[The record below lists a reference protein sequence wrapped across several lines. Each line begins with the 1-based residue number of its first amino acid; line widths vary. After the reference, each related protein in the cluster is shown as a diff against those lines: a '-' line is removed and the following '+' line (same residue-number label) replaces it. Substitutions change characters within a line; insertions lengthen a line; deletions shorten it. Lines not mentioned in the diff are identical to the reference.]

1 MPMTPHVIALGLFG
15 PAFAVA
21 GVLLVG
27 VPILIHLL
35 NRQRFKV
42 VDWAAMEFL
51 LRAMRKNRKRMKVEQ
66 WLLLATRCLVVLLVG
81 LALARPWGGC
91 EDSSLAGA
99 VAGRAGVNVFVID
112 NSLSN
117 AYLAPHVTVKGMDGQ
132 PLPPAKTHLEQQK
145 QMARVLI
152 DTLSHGGESVAI
164 ITAARP
170 ATAITVRPGYN
181 LAEAQTIVDRIEQ
194 SYAGTDMAGALQLA
208 NRMADE
214 DPKTPS
220 RNLYL
225 FSDGTRGAWANE
237 QQAETL
243 KRLGPEVARRYK
255 VTHFNMT
262 EGKQQWNDAAV
273 DLRPTDN
280 LVTTRFESGL
290 MATVR
295 GYGTAPDASLQL
307 FVDDRKLGME
317 KTIRPDPTSPP
328 ISERLLPDQV
338 KVGGPHLFTAAV
350 NADRAGDALKADDRR
365 YRVVDVA
372 AEVKVLIVE
381 GQVSERYNESSASF
395 LKSALAPQEEGSGV
409 LTAGPRSKTHVTA
422 QVGSEADLKDR
433 PLRDYKA
440 VILAGVERLDDKAA
454 DNLAAFVKDGGA
466 LLTFVGEKLQPE
478 NYNTVL
484 LSRGLIPGR
493 IVAKD
498 DRRGSSTA
506 YVFDFNPKAQVV
518 HRYLDTFKLQQ
529 NTGLDTAR
537 INTFWKLDVSTN
549 PAVERV
555 LNYVP
560 APVDPMDKRDAAA
573 GTAAAAARP
582 PRRDQA
588 AGRHRPPARAGD
600 GGLRVDDGQP
610 GRRPRVARADRP
622 RDVGAVAPRA
632 AGRGGQRQ
640 GRVDEPPGRPAA
652 GHPEL
657 RRDDAAEAAGREQAG
672 DRDRRDGRAG
682 PGRQGRQAGR
692 LAEPPAGQA
701 GRLQPGASA
710 VGDGAGG
717 GERRGR
723 RRRRPDG
730 RQRGRPPVPRR
741 DRDDRARRRA
751 PDRGDRRRQGRVRL
765 GRPDPADPARPARR
779 RVRDGDVVRADP
791 VGEQRRPRA
800 GAGGGVKPFTAL
812 RTLGRVPVTRASCPC
827 ERRGKWGC

>member
-1 MPMTPHVIALGLFG
+1 MTQLPAILALGLFT

-21 GVLLVG
+21 GALLIG

-112 NSLSN
+112 NSLS
-117 AYLAPHVTVKGMDGQ
+117 AGYVAPHATVKGMDGQ
-132 PLPPAKTHLEQQK
+132 PLPPAKTHLDQQK

-152 DTLSHGGESVAI
+152 DTLSRGGESVAI

-214 DPKTPS
+214 EAGKAPV

-243 KRLGPEVARRYK
+243 KRLGPEVAARYK
-255 VTHFNMT
+255 VTHFNMS
-262 EGKQQWNDAAV
+262 EGKQQWNLAAV

-290 MATVR
+290 SSTVR
-295 GYGTAPDASLQL
+295 GYGTSPDASLQL
-307 FVDDRKLGME
+307 YVDDRKLGTE
-317 KTIRPDPTSPP
+317 KTLRPDPTSPP
-328 ISERLLPDQV
+328 TAERLLPDQV

-350 NADRAGDALKADDRR
+350 NADRAGDPLKVDDRR

-381 GQVSERYNESSASF
+381 GQVSERYNESSGSF
-395 LKSALAPQEEGSGV
+395 LKSALAPAAEDSGV

-422 QVGSEADLKDR
+422 QLGSEVDLKDR
-433 PLRDYKA
+433 PLREYRA
-440 VILAGVERLDDKAA
+440 VVLAGVERLDEKAA
-454 DNLAAFVKDGGA
+454 DNLAAFVRDGGA
-466 LLTFVGEKLQPE
+466 LLTFVSEKVQAE

-484 LSRGLIPGR
+484 LTRGLIPGR
-493 IVAKD
+493 LLSKD
-498 DRRGSSTA
+498 DRRGTSTG

-518 HRYLDTFKLQQ
+518 DRYLESFKLQQ

-537 INTFWKLDVSTN
+537 INTFWKVDVSGN
-549 PAVERV
+549 PAVERI
-555 LNYVP
+555 LNYTP
-560 APVDPMDKRDAAA
+560 APIDPTDKREAA
-573 GTAAAAARP
+573 GTAAAAAKPLDTSKP
-582 PRRDQA
+582 PGVTAHPLGQGVVVFVSTTASPAVDRGWHELIPRGTWVQLVHELLGGAVSAKDGWMNLQAGQPLVIPSYVETTTPKLLDENKTLIAVDATADAGPSGPSAAADQPGTAGQPAA
-588 AGRHRPPARAGD
+588 AGRSGHGGKSTVYRSRPLTKPGVYSLELRPNVTVPVAVNVAADDADVRTVGNEGVRQALGGIAMTGLGDELPIEAIVAAKDGYDWAGQILLILLALL
-600 GGLRVDDGQP
+600 GVECVMAMWF
-610 GRRPRVARADRP
+610 GRTRST
-622 RDVGAVAPRA
+622 GAV
-632 AGRGGQRQ
+632 RGP
-640 GRVDEPPGRPAA
+640 V
-652 GHPEL
+652 
-657 RRDDAAEAAGREQAG
+657 
-672 DRDRRDGRAG
+672 
-682 PGRQGRQAGR
+682 
-692 LAEPPAGQA
+692 PAG
-701 GRLQPGASA
+701 
-710 VGDGAGG
+710 
-717 GERRGR
+717 
-723 RRRRPDG
+723 
-730 RQRGRPPVPRR
+730 
-741 DRDDRARRRA
+741 
-751 PDRGDRRRQGRVRL
+751 
-765 GRPDPADPARPARR
+765 
-779 RVRDGDVVRADP
+779 
-791 VGEQRRPRA
+791 
-800 GAGGGVKPFTAL
+800 T
-812 RTLGRVPVTRASCPC
+812 
-827 ERRGKWGC
+827 

>member
-27 VPILIHLL
+27 VPVLIHLL

-194 SYAGTDMAGALQLA
+194 SYGGTDMAGALQLA

-243 KRLGPEVARRYK
+243 KRLGPEVAQRYK

-290 MATVR
+290 SATVR

-307 FVDDRKLGME
+307 YVDDRKLGME

-328 ISERLLPDQV
+328 TSERLLPDQV

-381 GQVSERYNESSASF
+381 GQVSEKYNESSASF

-422 QVGSEADLKDR
+422 QVGSESDLKDR
-433 PLRDYKA
+433 PLRDFKA
-440 VILAGVERLDDKAA
+440 VVLAGVERLDDKAA
-454 DNLAAFVKDGGA
+454 DNLAAFVRDGGA
-466 LLTFVGEKLQPE
+466 LVTFVGEKLQPE

-493 IVAKD
+493 IVSKD

-537 INTFWKLDVSTN
+537 INTFWKLDVSGN
-549 PAVERV
+549 PSVERV

-573 GTAAAAARP
+573 GTAAAAAKPLDATKPPAVTAHPLGQGVVVFVSTTASPAVDRGWHELIGHGTWVQLLHELVAGAVSTKDGWMNLQAGQPLVIPNYVETTQPKLLDENKQAIAIDATAEPAQAGKPAKPAVWRSRP
-582 PRRDQA
+582 LTKPGVYSLELRPTVTVPVAVNVAADDADVRTVGNEGVRQA
-588 AGRHRPPARAGD
+588 LGGIAMTGLGDELPIEAIVAAKDGYDWAGQILLILLGLLGVECVMAMWFGRTRSGNNVVRGPVPARA
-600 GGLRVDDGQP
+600 
-610 GRRPRVARADRP
+610 
-622 RDVGAVAPRA
+622 
-632 AGRGGQRQ
+632 
-640 GRVDEPPGRPAA
+640 
-652 GHPEL
+652 
-657 RRDDAAEAAGREQAG
+657 
-672 DRDRRDGRAG
+672 
-682 PGRQGRQAGR
+682 
-692 LAEPPAGQA
+692 
-701 GRLQPGASA
+701 
-710 VGDGAGG
+710 
-717 GERRGR
+717 
-723 RRRRPDG
+723 
-730 RQRGRPPVPRR
+730 
-741 DRDDRARRRA
+741 
-751 PDRGDRRRQGRVRL
+751 
-765 GRPDPADPARPARR
+765 
-779 RVRDGDVVRADP
+779 
-791 VGEQRRPRA
+791 
-800 GAGGGVKPFTAL
+800 
-812 RTLGRVPVTRASCPC
+812 
-827 ERRGKWGC
+827 

>member
-1 MPMTPHVIALGLFG
+1 MTQSPNILALGLFA

-21 GVLLVG
+21 GALLIG

-91 EDSSLAGA
+91 QDSSLAGA
-99 VAGRAGVNVFVID
+99 VAGRAGINVFVID
-112 NSLSN
+112 NSLS
-117 AYLAPHVTVKGMDGQ
+117 AGYLAPHVAVRGMDGQ
-132 PLPPAKTHLEQQK
+132 PLPPAKTHLDQQK

-152 DTLSHGGESVAI
+152 DTLSRGGESVAI
-164 ITAARP
+164 ITTARP

-181 LAEAQTIVDRIEQ
+181 LAEAQTVVDRIEQ
-194 SYAGTDMAGALQLA
+194 SYAGSDMAGALQLA
-208 NRMADE
+208 DRMADD
-214 DPKTPS
+214 DPKSPA

-237 QQAETL
+237 QQADTL
-243 KRLGPEVARRYK
+243 KRLGPEVAQRYK

-290 MATVR
+290 SATVR
-295 GYGTAPDASLQL
+295 GFGTAPDASLQL
-307 FVDDRKLGME
+307 YVDDRKLGLE

-328 ISERLLPDQV
+328 VSERLLPDQV

-350 NADRAGDALKADDRR
+350 NADRAGDPLKADDRR

-381 GQVSERYNESSASF
+381 GQVSERYNESSGSF
-395 LKSALAPQEEGSGV
+395 LKSALAPQAEDSGV

-422 QVGSEADLKDR
+422 QLGSEVDLKDR

-440 VILAGVERLDDKAA
+440 VILAGVERLDEKAA
-454 DNLAAFVKDGGA
+454 DNLAAFVRDGGA
-466 LLTFVGEKLQPE
+466 LMTFAGEKLQPE

-484 LSRGLIPGR
+484 LPRGLIPGR
-493 IVAKD
+493 VVAKD
-498 DRRGSSTA
+498 DRRGTSTG

-518 HRYLDTFKLQQ
+518 HRYLESFKLQQ

-537 INTFWKLDVSTN
+537 VNTFWKLDVGGN

-555 LNYVP
+555 LNYTP
-560 APVDPMDKRDAAA
+560 APVDPTDKREAA

-582 PRRDQA
+582 LDATKPPGVTVHPLGQGEVVFVSTTASPAVDRAWHELVTHGTWVQLLHELLSGAVSAKDGWMNLQAGQPLVIPGYVETTQPKLLDENKQAIAIDATTEPGKPTVYRSRPLTKPGVYSLELRPSVTVPVAVNVASDDADVRTVGNDGVRQALGGIAMTGLGDELPLEAIVAAKDGYDWAGQILLILLAVLGVECVMAMYFGRARSSQA
-588 AGRHRPPARAGD
+588 A
-600 GGLRVDDGQP
+600 V
-610 GRRPRVARADRP
+610 
-622 RDVGAVAPRA
+622 
-632 AGRGGQRQ
+632 RGP
-640 GRVDEPPGRPAA
+640 V
-652 GHPEL
+652 
-657 RRDDAAEAAGREQAG
+657 
-672 DRDRRDGRAG
+672 
-682 PGRQGRQAGR
+682 
-692 LAEPPAGQA
+692 PAGA
-701 GRLQPGASA
+701 
-710 VGDGAGG
+710 
-717 GERRGR
+717 
-723 RRRRPDG
+723 
-730 RQRGRPPVPRR
+730 
-741 DRDDRARRRA
+741 
-751 PDRGDRRRQGRVRL
+751 
-765 GRPDPADPARPARR
+765 
-779 RVRDGDVVRADP
+779 
-791 VGEQRRPRA
+791 
-800 GAGGGVKPFTAL
+800 
-812 RTLGRVPVTRASCPC
+812 
-827 ERRGKWGC
+827 